1 MSVSGNV
8 VSVLAGAGGSFPV
21 AGIRAKITRQRLY
34 TSSGVWIAPANC
46 YYVQLAMCGG
56 GGSGAVVSDNSGSP
70 TGSVANGGA
79 GAAVI
84 VPGLIPV
91 LPGISYTVTVGA
103 GGASAT
109 ATLSAANGASGGTSI
124 FAGGL
129 TYFATQGG
137 VGGGVGGGAAAGGT
151 TVQGSSYGLLGVNG
165 GNGARADFSPSA
177 AGAVEHSIG
186 GTSVN
191 SYRGGGGASLFAAGG
206 NSGDPT
212 STKPGFGAGSGGA
225 FAFDVAATSG
235 AGGNGVVIVTWE
247 E

>member
-8 VSVLAGAGGSFPV
+8 VSVLPGAGGSFPV
-21 AGIRAKITRQRLY
+21 AGVRAKITRQRRY

-56 GGSGAVVSDNSGSP
+56 GGSGAVVSDSSGSP
-70 TGSVANGGA
+70 TGYVANGGA

-84 VPGLIPV
+84 VPNLIPV

-109 ATLSAANGASGGTSI
+109 ATFNIANGVSGGTSI

-129 TYFATQGG
+129 TYFAT
-137 VGGGVGGGAAAGGT
+137 GGGTGGTVSGGNATGGT
-151 TVQGSSYGLLGVNG
+151 TTQVSSYGLFGVNG
-165 GNGARADFSPSA
+165 G
-177 AGAVEHSIG
+177 AGGTSGVGGSVEHTIG
-186 GTSVN
+186 GTGSVL
-191 SYRGGGGASLFAAGG
+191 YRGGGGASLFAAGG
-206 NSGDPT
+206 NSADPT

-225 FAFDVAATSG
+225 FTFDAAATSG
-235 AGGNGVVIVTWE
+235 AGGDGVVIVTWE